1 MFARDSCGCDAFGC
15 EAFEGFAG
23 FGFVERDELE
33 ADGRLFDFG
42 ADGLEISS
50 RCGLSDRGSGARRA
64 SRRGSGAGTLLSPS
78 LESEDLDL
86 LGLSDWT
93 DLSDVWDLD
102 GFTGLS
108 RKSSLGARA
117 DRAGSTDRD
126 EAGSATATRRPLMR
140 AVSIR
145 AGAVRMSLELTRW
158 TRAAD
163 ARSTWRSS
171 RPEFRTT
178 PFETGKRVTFWLRA
192 RRTWFSCTGTLTFTT
207 LTDAKRRVGT
217 KQYQLRFT
225 VTGEPK

>member
-1 MFARDSCGCDAFGC
+1 MFARDSCGCDAFD
-15 EAFEGFAG
+15 GFAG
-23 FGFVERDELE
+23 FVDRDELE
-33 ADGRLFDFG
+33 VDGRFFDFG
-42 ADGLEISS
+42 ADGPDISL
-50 RCGLSDRGSGARRA
+50 RCGVSERDSGARLACRGSGQ
-64 SRRGSGAGTLLSPS
+64 S
-78 LESEDLDL
+78 LKLEDLDL
-86 LGLSDWT
+86 SDLSDWT

-102 GFTGLS
+102 GFEGFS

-117 DRAGSTDRD
+117 DRAGSTERD

-145 AGAVRMSLELTRW
+145 AGVVRMSLELTRW
-158 TRAAD
+158 TRFAD
-163 ARSTWRSS
+163 ARSTLRSS

-192 RRTWFSCTGTLTFTT
+192 RRTWFSCTGTLTLTT

-217 KQYQLRFT
+217 KQYQLLFT

>member
-1 MFARDSCGCDAFGC
+1 VFARDSCGCDAFD
-15 EAFEGFAG
+15 GFAG
-23 FGFVERDELE
+23 FVDRDELE
-33 ADGRLFDFG
+33 VDGRFFIFG
-42 ADGLEISS
+42 ADGPDMSL
-50 RCGLSDRGSGARRA
+50 RCGVSERDSGARLASCRGSGQ
-64 SRRGSGAGTLLSPS
+64 S
-78 LESEDLDL
+78 LKLEDLDL
-86 LGLSDWT
+86 SDLSDLSGLSDWT
-93 DLSDVWDLD
+93 DLPEVWDLD
-102 GFTGLS
+102 GFEGFS
-108 RKSSLGARA
+108 RNSFLGARA
-117 DRAGSTDRD
+117 DRAGSTERD

-140 AVSIR
+140 ADSIR

-158 TRAAD
+158 TRVAD

-225 VTGEPK
+225 ITGDPK